1 MIRFDRTH
9 LLVVALAIA
18 GALGGLGLGMWL
30 RPTVPLAIRP
40 SHSLI
45 GQARPA
51 LELPDLDGRPQSL
64 DRWNGRLVLV
74 NFWASWCAPCVEEM
88 PLLDRARQRYT
99 GSGLEII
106 GIASDDPEATRA
118 FLHEHAVGYPILIDD
133 PAKAGPRGD
142 ASLAFG
148 DDRSVLPYSV
158 LIGRDGRILAQRF
171 GNFTE
176 ASLDAWLR
184 PHL

>member
-18 GALGGLGLGMWL
+18 GALGGLALGMWL
-30 RPTVPLAIRP
+30 KPTVPITLRP
-40 SHSLI
+40 SRSLI

-51 LELPDLDGRPQSL
+51 LELPDLEGRRQSL
-64 DRWNGRLVLV
+64 DQWNGRLVLV

-88 PLLDRARQRYT
+88 PLLDRARQRYAS
-99 GSGLEII
+99 SGLEIV
-106 GIASDDPEATRA
+106 GIASDDTEATRE
-118 FLHEHAVGYPILIDD
+118 FLKEHAVRYPILVDD
-133 PAKAGPRGD
+133 PAKAGPQGD

-148 DDRSVLPYSV
+148 NDRSVLPYSV
-158 LIGRDGRILAQRF
+158 LVGRDGRILAQRF
-171 GNFTE
+171 GNFTD
-176 ASLDAWLR
+176 ASLEAWLR